1 MHLLLLPTFI
11 HEIWTSSSFIL
22 LSNFRN
28 PLSSLPFSL
37 SLSSAR
43 HLSLSSSITP
53 QPIDYIR
60 SRASAGRWSFMNDTL
75 TLSLSLAA
83 QTGHENEREKLV
95 IKMEA
100 VIQEKA
106 SLEAKLVALKIQVN
120 SLSLEIEEQ
129 KAKVFSIKSNNGHA
143 QSMEKLKTLEA
154 QRSSLEERV
163 NKKVMAMFEK
173 VEEYNDLMSKKNIIE
188 IEVLRL
194 KSIARAAKVAEIL
207 FCIGGVAIM
216 AFYNG
221 PN

>member
-1 MHLLLLPTFI
+1 MLLWF
-11 HEIWTSSSFIL
+11 SS
-22 LSNFRN
+22 
-28 PLSSLPFSL
+28 
-37 SLSSAR
+37 
-43 HLSLSSSITP
+43 
-53 QPIDYIR
+53 QIR

-83 QTGHENEREKLV
+83 QTGHENEREKLI

-129 KAKVFSIKSNNGHA
+129 RTKVFSIKSNNGHA

-154 QRSSLEERV
+154 QRSR
-163 NKKVMAMFEK
+163 
-173 VEEYNDLMSKKNIIE
+173 

-194 KSIARAAKVAEIL
+194 KSIARAAKVAGIL

-216 AFYNG
+216 AFYND